1 MQQTPEN
8 DNNPQGKSELS
19 EFVDQQIENRKI
31 ARKFI
36 QDFETKLAHEGEA
49 AAIECCTNA
58 AAVIDEYKDNSYYLI
73 AVTRVPYMLRNQIPD
88 YWNTFKKVYDLFLLS
103 HGELQAKR
111 ICTGLW
117 QEAVKLNVIK

>member
-8 DNNPQGKSELS
+8 DTNPQGKSVLS

-49 AAIECCTNA
+49 AAIECSVKA
-58 AAVIDEYKDNSYYLI
+58 AAAIDEHKDNSYYLI
-73 AVTRVPYMLRNQIPD
+73 SVTRVPYMLRNKIPG
-88 YWNTFKKVYDLFLLS
+88 YWDTFKKVYDLFLLS
-103 HGELQAKR
+103 HGELQTKK
-111 ICTGLW
+111 ICTGPW